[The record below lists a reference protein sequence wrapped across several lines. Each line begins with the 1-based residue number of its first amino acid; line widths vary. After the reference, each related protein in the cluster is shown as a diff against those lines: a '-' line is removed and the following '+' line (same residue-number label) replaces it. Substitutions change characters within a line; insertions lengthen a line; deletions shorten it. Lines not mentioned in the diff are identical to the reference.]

1 MTDAAPPAPPTPS
14 AAARFSVAL
23 FYLLGF
29 VTQQIYLGHAS
40 MPRDLNF
47 QIHQRLSRIKRRF
60 DELAQRIRNGK
71 FKPRRPVTRSS
82 QPEAPKDRTAETP
95 PPDSP
100 TDSPTGSPTDSP
112 TGGPAPEAPAAPS
125 RARKPPPRDKLPR
138 RRGWLMR
145 LLIPRHDA
153 NHHRNA
159 IERMLGDPE
168 IKALLEAAP
177 AAMGRPIRSLCW
189 MLGIDPPAILARPPR
204 PRRPRPKKEKP
215 EPFPPYKPPYHP
227 DMPAWLRD
235 MPINPHLLDPSLYH
249 RRSRRPRKRMA

>member
-1 MTDAAPPAPPTPS
+1 
-14 AAARFSVAL
+14 
-23 FYLLGF
+23 
-29 VTQQIYLGHAS
+29 
-40 MPRDLNF
+40 
-47 QIHQRLSRIKRRF
+47 
-60 DELAQRIRNGK
+60 
-71 FKPRRPVTRSS
+71 
-82 QPEAPKDRTAETP
+82 
-95 PPDSP
+95 
-100 TDSPTGSPTDSP
+100 
-112 TGGPAPEAPAAPS
+112 
-125 RARKPPPRDKLPR
+125 
-138 RRGWLMR
+138 MR

-153 NHHRNA
+153 NHHRNM

-215 EPFPPYKPPYHP
+215 APFPPYKPPYHP

-249 RRSRRPRKRMA
+249 RKSRRPRKRMA

>member
-1 MTDAAPPAPPTPS
+1 VTDAAPPAPPTPS
-14 AAARFSVAL
+14 AAARFSGAL

-40 MPRDLNF
+40 MPRDLNL
-47 QIHQRLSRIKRRF
+47 QIFQRLSRIKRRF
-60 DELAQRIRNGK
+60 DELAQRIRDGK
-71 FKPRRPVTRSS
+71 FKPRRPVKQATP
-82 QPEAPKDRTAETP
+82 PENKTENP

-100 TDSPTGSPTDSP
+100 TDSPTDGPTNSPKDSP
-112 TGGPAPEAPAAPS
+112 KDGPAPEAPATSP

-138 RRGWLMR
+138 RRGWLTR

-153 NHHRNA
+153 NHHRNM

-215 EPFPPYKPPYHP
+215 APFPPYKPPYHP

-249 RRSRRPRKRMA
+249 RKSRRPRKRMA